1 MTDEKKTLLSDL
13 REKISQLL
21 TISKREKDENASLRE
36 KNVELQKKIEEK
48 DAEHKELLRQYENLK
63 TALSLMD
70 KSEVHN
76 TKIKLNR
83 FVRDI
88 EKCMSLLNK

>member
-1 MTDEKKTLLSDL
+1 MTDEKKILISDL

-36 KNVELQKKIEEK
+36 KNVELQRIIKEK
-48 DAEHKELLRQYENLK
+48 EAEHKELQFLYDNLK
-63 TALSLMD
+63 SALSLMT

>member
-13 REKISQLL
+13 REKVSQLL
-21 TISKREKDENASLRE
+21 TISKRDKDENASLKE
-36 KNVELQKKIEEK
+36 KNAELQRKLEEK

-88 EKCMSLLNK
+88 EKCMSLINK